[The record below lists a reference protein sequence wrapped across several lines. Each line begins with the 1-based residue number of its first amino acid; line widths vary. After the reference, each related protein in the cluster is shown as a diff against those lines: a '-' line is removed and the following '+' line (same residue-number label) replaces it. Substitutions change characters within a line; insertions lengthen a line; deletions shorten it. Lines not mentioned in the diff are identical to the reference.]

1 MSESTLSFASS
12 ESFRKVLIGR
22 NLQPYSVTGVYT
34 PPAGDITYEYIQQDF
49 SVIDSPDKL
58 IAKNPFVNKL
68 YPLNEFGPSGGF
80 DFNINYNGPLVPV
93 KPTGEPY
100 YPLINSPLIDLSYY
114 WLNDVVSG
122 PANQNSFIPDDGF
135 KFLYE
140 VDDLPNLNKYFAP
153 YWDPPTFVPS
163 FYSPYEILTS
173 TNPVGSDGPLSQD
186 SFIARLGAQT
196 LRELFIERINL
207 ELYQSTVG
215 AVNLASLQ
223 DPFEASLLITGQQPL
238 VYRNWRITVP
248 ESPILAAVDFATR
261 LAGAYWP
268 ISPIPGDY
276 FNENTNG
283 SLQTSQTSNALNV
296 VNNLTGG
303 FLGPILNL
311 TRNPSEIFL
320 ANTGNG
326 QRSALF
332 NNIDY
337 NRYRPAYDRGLLGTL
352 AQGLTN
358 LLASAINPNNGTLI
372 GGYYVGSKTAEPSQ
386 INSPP
391 NQLPINPYGQQVQT
405 PVYGPSELGILYE
418 GNQEVLNFGLAGK
431 SLSDGGGID
440 GQFVWTS
447 PKYKGNAGFK
457 PTPGGGTGSLDE
469 EFNLVSSNYT
479 RDSSDIIEFKENSIL
494 DQTQRLIESADL
506 VEGITRLKHVGN
518 AINQVSKVF
527 NDGYKEMTKGSKV
540 LSYVDNTTGSEAGV
554 EYCRVF
560 AKDTPYYTYSDL
572 QKTDGITNSGRR
584 FTYSV
589 IDNTFNLNISP
600 TKNPGSTN
608 IIADDATSNTG
619 GSAKKYM
626 FSIENL
632 AWRTSSRPGYTYD
645 ELPTCEK
652 GPNGGRVMWFPPYN
666 LKFSD
671 SSKPSF
677 NATHFLGRPEPIYT
691 YKDTTRS
698 GTLNWDIIV
707 DSPSVMNLIIENQLK
722 GAAKERV
729 DSIIDSFFAG
739 CVKYDIYELAQKF
752 NTIPSKDL
760 YTYQEILNN
769 PQLTQEELNYV
780 VEAIPKD
787 PETKVT
793 DEYGDVP
800 QTKIVSN
807 EPELVAF
814 ADAYTNLSFY
824 FDNNVPGPNNGTTSN
839 EDYLEA
845 YNAYISNKQVYAA
858 QATNLFNDDDF
869 NGNVID
875 FFDGY
880 VIDNF
885 NKINSGSSCLVQDLY
900 KILSEQKG
908 TVNITLEGAASA
920 KATPEYNRKL
930 SERRVD
936 SVIKYLKNYSEG
948 NVSFT
953 KYLEDGSLKIT
964 SAGGTG
970 ENTTIPVGEGNI
982 SQEPINCT
990 EETKDKNN
998 KTNEGSLIYS
1008 VSAMACRRV
1017 RITNINYTFTTREE
1031 TTFVNQVTGQTTSI
1045 INPPSDETSGQGI
1058 TPQFPKP
1065 QPTITIERKL
1075 KEGISKKILRNLLTE
1090 CNYFEVLKENV
1101 PMVYDSIKE
1110 KIRYFN
1116 PAFHSMTPEGLN
1128 SRLTFLNQCTRPGE
1142 TVPTIGA
1149 DGKPKSNDAINT
1161 SFGAPPVLVLRIGDF
1176 YNCKIIPQSLSFQ
1189 YEPLVYDM
1197 NPEGIGL
1204 QPMIVKVSLTFD
1216 MIGGHGL
1223 KEPVDQLQNALSF
1236 NYYANTEIYDER
1248 STWTDDSWKVI
1259 DKKLIDAIEQSE
1271 QAATVNNVPQPKI
1284 NDGGTTIGEI
1294 ITNIPVESGQTGEI
1308 AYLKIM
1314 DTLFDQTKAYI
1325 DAVPNLLEQIML
1337 NTNQGIVQ
1345 IISNDRIYSEGL
1357 INIALDDIGSAPIYG
1372 APNKMDSKIKQI
1384 FDKAKLE
1391 IQDQSNPIIDKLND
1405 IEWQPKDL
1413 SAVITNMVEY
1423 MDSIYSE
1430 FSSGIF
1436 TTVQELILIE
1446 QEFVQNIRKINLVAD
1461 LTDGKIIDKG
1471 VPRPFSLSGTDK
1483 VSESTL
1489 AEDDTITSTD
1499 DELWADLQKLHLT
1512 IEEYYEF
1519 LQNSRIFEPI
1529 GDNVVNFFPIY
1540 PYFINSGE
1548 SPTPEKTFF
1557 LIMGRTLDNRTKR
1570 QEFVNAVIKGDL
1582 VNVKDPQKLK
1592 KKFEDIVD
1600 DLAKE
1605 YGKEIKDEEKLYKN
1619 FKKSSGFKDFSD
1631 GLDEK
1636 LYAKGKTRK
1645 FTYTTVPGPNKEEQ
1659 STAIKELYDGQN
1671 HGEDSTYIGKVKFN
1685 S

>member
-12 ESFRKVLIGR
+12 ESFRKSLIVR

-34 PPAGDITYEYIQQDF
+34 PPSGDITYEYNQSDF

-58 IAKNPFVNKL
+58 IAKNPFANQL

-93 KPTGEPY
+93 KPTAQPY
-100 YPLINSPLIDLSYY
+100 YPLIDSPLVGLSNY
-114 WLNDVVSG
+114 WLNELVTG
-122 PANQNSFIPDDGF
+122 PANQNSFIPDGGF

-140 VDDLPNLNKYFAP
+140 VDDLPNLNKYFSP

-196 LRELFIERINL
+196 LKELFIERINF
-207 ELYQSTVG
+207 EIYQNTVG

-248 ESPILAAVDFATR
+248 ENPILAAVDFATR

-268 ISPIPGDY
+268 VSPIPGDY
-276 FNENTNG
+276 FDENTNG
-283 SLQTSQTSNALNV
+283 NLQTSQTSTALNV
-296 VNNLTGG
+296 TNNLTGG
-303 FLGPILNL
+303 FLGPILNI

-372 GGYYVGSKTAEPSQ
+372 GGYYVGSNTSEPSQ

-405 PVYGPSELGILYE
+405 PVYGPSELAILYE

-447 PKYKGNAGFK
+447 PKYKGNAGYK
-457 PTPGGGTGSLDE
+457 PTPGGGAGSLDE
-469 EFNLVSSNYT
+469 QFNLVSSNYT
-479 RDSSDIIEFKENSIL
+479 RDSSTNIDFKDNSIL

-506 VEGITRLKHVGN
+506 VEGIARLKHVGN

-540 LSYVDNTTGSEAGV
+540 LSYVDNTTGTQAGI

-572 QKTDGITNSGRR
+572 QKTEGITNSGRR
-584 FTYSV
+584 FSYSV
-589 IDNTFNLNISP
+589 LDNTFNLNISP

-608 IIADDATSNTG
+608 IIADGNNGTG
-619 GSAKKYM
+619 GYAKKYM

-652 GPNGGRVMWFPPYN
+652 GPNGGRVMWFPPYD

-671 SSKPSF
+671 TSKPSF
-677 NATHFLGRPEPIYT
+677 SPTSFLGRPEPIYT
-691 YKDTTRS
+691 YKDTSRS
-698 GTLNWDIIV
+698 GTLSWTIIV
-707 DSPSVMNLIIENQLK
+707 DSPSIMNLIIEKQLK
-722 GAAKERV
+722 GTARERV

-752 NTIPSKDL
+752 NTIPAKDL

-769 PQLTQEELNYV
+769 PQLTEEEVNYV
-780 VEAIPKD
+780 VESIPKD
-787 PETKVT
+787 PEVCVS
-793 DEYGDVP
+793 DLWGDVP
-800 QTKIVSN
+800 ETKKVSN
-807 EPELVAF
+807 EPELEAF
-814 ADAYTNLSFY
+814 ADTYTNLSFY

-839 EDYLEA
+839 EDYLSA
-845 YNAYISNKQVYAA
+845 YNSYVSNKQVYGA
-858 QATNLFNDDDF
+858 QANNLFNTDDF
-869 NGNVID
+869 NGNVLD
-875 FFDGY
+875 FFDN
-880 VIDNF
+880 VITNNF
-885 NKINSGSSCLVQDLY
+885 EKINSGSSCMVQDLY

-908 TVNITLEGAASA
+908 TIVITLEGAASA
-920 KATPEYNRKL
+920 KATPEYNQKL
-930 SERRVD
+930 SERRID
-936 SVIKYLKNYSEG
+936 SVIKYLQNYSEG
-948 NVSFT
+948 DVSFK
-953 KYLEDGSLKIT
+953 KYLEDGSLKIN
-964 SAGGTG
+964 SAGGSG

-982 SQEPINCT
+982 SQDPINCT
-990 EETKDKNN
+990 EETKDKNG
-998 KTNEGSLIYS
+998 KTNQGSLIYS

-1017 RITNINYTFTTREE
+1017 RITSINYTDIPKEE
-1031 TTFVNQVTGQTTSI
+1031 TTFVNKVTGQTTTI
-1045 INPPSDETSGQGI
+1045 ENPPSDETSGQGI

-1065 QPTITIERKL
+1065 QPTITIEKKL
-1075 KEGISKKILRNLLTE
+1075 KEGISKKILRNLLSE
-1090 CNYFEVLKENV
+1090 CDYFEVLKQDV

-1110 KIRYFN
+1110 KIKYFN

-1128 SRLTFLNQCTRPGE
+1128 ARLTFLNQCTRPGE

-1149 DGKPKSNDAINT
+1149 DGKPKTNDAINT
-1161 SFGAPPVLVLRIGDF
+1161 SFGAPPILILRIGDF
-1176 YNCKIIPQSLSFQ
+1176 YNCKIVPDNIAFT
-1189 YEPLVYDM
+1189 YEPLIYDM

-1204 QPMIVKVSLTFD
+1204 QPMVVKVQMSFS

-1259 DKKLIDAIEQSE
+1259 DKKLIDSIEQSE
-1271 QAATVNNVPQPKI
+1271 QPATVANVENQRT

-1308 AYLKIM
+1308 AYQKIM
-1314 DTLFDQTKAYI
+1314 DTLFDQTKGYI
-1325 DAVPNLLEQIML
+1325 DAVPNLLEKIML

-1345 IISNDRIYSEGL
+1345 IISNNRLYSEGL
-1357 INIALDDIGSAPIYG
+1357 LNVDLDEVGSAPIYG
-1372 APNKMDSKIKQI
+1372 APNKMDAKIKEI
-1384 FDKAKLE
+1384 FDKVILE
-1391 IQDQSNPIIDKLND
+1391 IQDQTNPIISELNT

-1413 SAVITNMVEY
+1413 SAVITNMVDY
-1423 MDSIYSE
+1423 INSLSSE
-1430 FSSGIF
+1430 FSNGIF
-1436 TTVQELILIE
+1436 TTIQELVLLE
-1446 QEFVQNIRKINLVAD
+1446 QDYVQNLRKINLVAD

-1471 VPRPFSLSGTDK
+1471 VPRPYTLSGTDK
-1483 VSESTL
+1483 VSESTTID
-1489 AEDDTITSTD
+1489 DDTITTTD
-1499 DELWADLQKLHLT
+1499 DELWNDIARLQLT
-1512 IEEYYEF
+1512 LEEYYEF
-1519 LQNSRIFEPI
+1519 LQDKKIFEPI
-1529 GDNVVNFFPIY
+1529 GDFTADFIPIY
-1540 PYFINSGE
+1540 QDFIGNAE

-1557 LIMGRTLDNRTKR
+1557 LVVGRIFDNRTKR

-1582 VNVKDPQKLK
+1582 ENVKDPQKLK

-1605 YGKEIKDEEKLYKN
+1605 YSKEISAEEKLYKD
-1619 FKKSSGFKDFSD
+1619 FKKSSEFKDFSE

-1636 LYAKGKTRK
+1636 LYPKGKTRK
-1645 FTYTTVPGPNKEEQ
+1645 FTYTTVPGTDAETQK
-1659 STAIKELYDGQN
+1659 TAISQLYSGGN
-1671 HGEDSTYIGKVKFN
+1671 TGEDSTYIGKAKFN

>member
-1 MSESTLSFASS
+1 MSESTLSFVSS

-34 PPAGDITYEYIQQDF
+34 PPAGNITYEYQQQDF

-80 DFNINYNGPLVPV
+80 DFNINYNGSLVPV
-93 KPTGEPY
+93 KPSGEPY
-100 YPLINSPLIDLSYY
+100 YPLINSPLIGLGSY
-114 WLNDVVSG
+114 WLNEVVSG
-122 PANQNSFIPDDGF
+122 PANQNSFIPVDGF

-140 VDDLPNLNKYFAP
+140 VDDLPNLNKYFTP

-196 LRELFIERINL
+196 LRDLFVERINL
-207 ELYQSTVG
+207 EIYQNTVG

-248 ESPILAAVDFATR
+248 ENIVVAAFDFATR

-268 ISPIPGDY
+268 VSPIPGDY
-276 FNENTNG
+276 FDENTNG
-283 SLQTSQTSNALNV
+283 GLQTSQTSTALNV
-296 VNNLTGG
+296 GNNLTGG
-303 FLGPILNL
+303 FLGPILNI

-358 LLASAINPNNGTLI
+358 LLASAINPNNGTLV
-372 GGYYVGSKTAEPSQ
+372 GGYYVGSRTAEPSQ

-405 PVYGPSELGILYE
+405 PVYGPSELAILYE
-418 GNQEVLNFGLAGK
+418 GNQDVLNFGLAGK

-447 PKYKGNAGFK
+447 PKYKGNAGYK

-469 EFNLVSSNYT
+469 EYNLVSSNFE
-479 RDSSDIIEFKENSIL
+479 RDSSTNFEFKDNSIL
-494 DQTQRLIESADL
+494 DQTQRLIEAADL
-506 VEGITRLKHVGN
+506 VEGIARLKHVGN

-584 FTYSV
+584 FSYSV
-589 IDNTFNLNISP
+589 LDNTFNLNISP

-608 IIADDATSNTG
+608 IVADDATSNKG
-619 GSAKKYM
+619 GMAKKYM

-677 NATHFLGRPEPIYT
+677 HPTHFLGRPEPIYT

-698 GTLNWDIIV
+698 GTLSWDIIV
-707 DSPSVMNLIIENQLK
+707 DSPSVMNLLIENQLK

-760 YTYQEILNN
+760 YTYQEILNK

-787 PETKVT
+787 PEVLTS
-793 DEYGDVP
+793 DLYGDVP
-800 QTKIVSN
+800 ETKIVSN
-807 EPELVAF
+807 EPELQAF
-814 ADAYTNLSFY
+814 ADAYSNLSFY
-824 FDNNVPGPNNGTTSN
+824 FDNNVPGPNNGTSSS
-839 EDYLEA
+839 EDYLNA
-845 YNAYISNKQVYAA
+845 YNNYISNKQVYGA
-858 QATNLFNDDDF
+858 QANNLFNTDDF
-869 NGNVID
+869 NGNTID
-875 FFDGY
+875 FFDN
-880 VIDNF
+880 VIENNF
-885 NKINSGSSCLVQDLY
+885 NKINSGSSCMVQDLY

-908 TVNITLEGAASA
+908 TISITLEGAASA
-920 KATPEYNRKL
+920 KATPEYNQKL

-936 SVIKYLKNYSEG
+936 SVIKYLQNYSEG
-948 NVSFT
+948 DVSFT
-953 KYLEDGSLKIT
+953 KYLEDGSLKIN
-964 SAGGTG
+964 SAGGSG

-982 SQEPINCT
+982 SQDSINCT
-990 EETKDKNN
+990 QETKDKNG
-998 KTNEGSLIYS
+998 KTNQGSLVYS

-1017 RITNINYTFTTREE
+1017 RITSINYTDIPKEE
-1031 TTFVNQVTGQTTSI
+1031 TIMVNKIIGETTEI

-1065 QPTITIERKL
+1065 QPTITIEKKL

-1128 SRLTFLNQCTRPGE
+1128 ARLTFLNQCTRPGE

-1161 SFGAPPVLVLRIGDF
+1161 SFGAPPILVLRIGDF
-1176 YNCKIIPQSLSFQ
+1176 YNCKIVPNNLSFT
-1189 YEPLVYDM
+1189 YEPLIYDM

-1204 QPMIVKVSLTFD
+1204 QPMLVKVSLTFD

-1259 DKKLIDAIEQSE
+1259 DKKIIDALELSE
-1271 QAATVNNVPQPKI
+1271 QPANINNVANQKT

-1308 AYLKIM
+1308 SYQKIM
-1314 DTLFDQTKAYI
+1314 DSFVDQTKGYI
-1325 DAVPNLLEQIML
+1325 EAVPNLLEKIML

-1345 IISNDRIYSEGL
+1345 NISKDRLYSEGD
-1357 INIALDDIGSAPIYG
+1357 INTDDAPIFG
-1372 APNKMDSKIKQI
+1372 APKNVESKIKQI
-1384 FDKAKLE
+1384 FDAVKTGISDKT
-1391 IQDQSNPIIDKLND
+1391 NPIISEFDKID
-1405 IEWQPKDL
+1405 WQAKNIT
-1413 SAVITNMVEY
+1413 AVIDNMTDY
-1423 MDSIYSE
+1423 INGLSTD
-1430 FSSGIF
+1430 FTSGIF
-1436 TTVQELILIE
+1436 TTLQELTTL
-1446 QEFVQNIRKINLVAD
+1446 QQDYVQTIRKLNLVSKQE
-1461 LTDGKIIDKG
+1461 TDGKIIDKG
-1471 VPRPFSLSGTDK
+1471 TPRVYTISGTDK

-1489 AEDDTITSTD
+1489 AEDSSIQDTMDELTNDLYRASTTLSDFDTLLNNQHIIEPINDTIGDFEPVYKDFIGGIEGATPN
-1499 DELWADLQKLHLT
+1499 KLF
-1512 IEEYYEF
+1512 F
-1519 LQNSRIFEPI
+1519 LVIGRIF
-1529 GDNVVNFFPIY
+1529 DN
-1540 PYFINSGE
+1540 
-1548 SPTPEKTFF
+1548 K
-1557 LIMGRTLDNRTKR
+1557 TKR
-1570 QEFVNAVIKGDL
+1570 EEFKNAVIKGDL
-1582 VNVKDPQKLK
+1582 VDVKDPQKLK
-1592 KKFEDIVD
+1592 KKFDDIVD

-1605 YGKEIKDEEKLYKN
+1605 YSKEISAEEKLYKN
-1619 FKKSSGFKDFSD
+1619 FNKSSEYKDFVD

-1636 LYAKGKTRK
+1636 MYPKGKTRK
-1645 FTYTTVPGPNKEEQ
+1645 FNYTTVPGTNNATQSEE
-1659 STAIKELYDGQN
+1659 IKKLYDGKN
-1671 HGEDSTYIGKVKFN
+1671 DGPDVTYIGKAKFN